1 MNENTAS
8 LTGVKTLIIGCMW
21 PESTSSAAGSY
32 LLQMIEQLQCAGC
45 ELHFASHAVP
55 SERRD
60 NLSSK
65 NIIEHYIQLNDA
77 SFDGFIREL
86 NPEIVIFD
94 RFMTE
99 EQFGWRVE
107 KYAPN
112 ALRVLQTSDLH
123 CLRTARENTLKTR
136 LKADKQQ
143 GPVLDDGE
151 QLAQLIKQEPLALR
165 EITSLLHCDLNI
177 MISKKEIDL
186 LMQQFNFLP
195 EQLCYCPFLL
205 QPNNNF
211 LPFDARADFV
221 TIGNFLH
228 APNWDS
234 VQWLAH
240 TLWPLIRKQLPTANL
255 HVYGA
260 YAPVKAKQLHKPQQG
275 FLLHGF
281 ADDAEAVMQTARVC
295 LAPLRFGAGIKG
307 KLADAFVTGTPNV
320 TTSIGAEG
328 MFETIWPGLIADT
341 IDELVAACVTLYS
354 DQHLWQEKQAAC
366 LPIITQQFNPT
377 VQGATFIDALTQAYV
392 EKEQRR
398 AANFW
403 GRLISQ
409 NHLRATEYMA
419 RWIEAKNINK
429 ENFSKDSLNK
439 QDRP

>member
-1 MNENTAS
+1 MMQINAPLNN
-8 LTGVKTLIIGCMW
+8 VKTLIIGCMW

-32 LLQMIEQLQCAGC
+32 LLQIIEQLQGAGC

-60 NLSSK
+60 NLSRK
-65 NIIEHYIQLNDA
+65 NIIEHSIQLNDT
-77 SFDGFIREL
+77 SFDDFISEL

-107 KYAPN
+107 KCAPN

-123 CLRTARENTLKTR
+123 CLRTARENTLKSR
-136 LKADKQQ
+136 LKTDKHQ
-143 GPVLDDGE
+143 GPVLDDDK
-151 QLAQLIKQEPLALR
+151 QLAQLVKQEPLALR
-165 EITSLLHCDLNI
+165 EITSLLRCDLNI
-177 MISKKEIDL
+177 MISKKEIEL
-186 LMQQFNFLP
+186 LTQYFNFLP

-205 QPNNNF
+205 QPNKSF
-211 LPFDARADFV
+211 LPLAARTDFV

-260 YAPVKAKQLHKPQQG
+260 YAPEKAKQLHKPQQG
-275 FLLHGF
+275 FFLHGF

-320 TTSIGAEG
+320 TTLIGAEG
-328 MFETIWPGLIADT
+328 MVETIWPGLIADT
-341 IDELVAACVTLYS
+341 VDEFVTASVALYS
-354 DQHLWQEKQAAC
+354 DQTLWQEKQAAC
-366 LPIITQQFNPT
+366 LPLIAQQFNPAI
-377 VQGATFIDALTQAYV
+377 QGTQFIDALTDAYA
-392 EKEQRR
+392 EKDQRR
-398 AANFW
+398 VANFW
-403 GRLISQ
+403 GRLVSQ
-409 NHLRATEYMA
+409 NTLRATEYMA
-419 RWIEAKNINK
+419 RWIEAKN
-429 ENFSKDSLNK
+429 LNK
-439 QDRP
+439 SNGA